1 MTTTQGPPYPPS
13 EPPRGSGAGRASGP
27 GSGNGEST
35 GPQRR
40 FRLGDGPGGPSGAP
54 GTRAGTGG
62 ADGAAGPSGGPGHGP
77 GQRIDRGYGPG
88 AGAGQGGRTGPGGQG
103 PGYGAEGPGT
113 GQFGPLPVSDGGRGP
128 GPGAG
133 GGHDHGSGP
142 GQGAGH
148 GHGNGPGDGHSD
160 GHSGGPGGGSGGG
173 HGPGQGGGHG
183 AGPGGEHGDGHV
195 HESGSGSGDSHGPDD
210 HHGSSH
216 GHSHSHGPA
225 APVSIHLRK
234 IIGAILIPF
243 AAAVVVGLAVLW
255 PGGAP
260 AHERTGVGFDR
271 QTQEATVTKVVAV
284 DCKSVNASG
293 DTPTGDTSTAE
304 GSSAQQ
310 QATGDCKRATIR
322 VDTGDD
328 KGRTFTEIVQPDQ
341 SRQLHQGEKVVVAY
355 EPSAPRDLQYSVTD
369 VNRRLPMALL
379 AGIFALAVVVVGRL
393 RGVMALVA
401 LAVSFMVL
409 TFFILPAILQGSN
422 PLVVAVIGASAIMLI
437 ALYMCHGLS
446 ARTSVAVLGTLISL
460 VLIGIL
466 GSGFIGWAALT
477 GNTDDNTGLIHGLY
491 PSIDMSGL
499 LLAGVIIGSL
509 GVLDDVTV
517 TQTSAVWELHAANP
531 TMGWRGLY
539 RAGIRIGRDHIAS
552 VVNTLVLAYAGAAL
566 PLLLLF
572 SIAQSSVGT
581 VANSELVAEEI
592 VRTLV
597 GSIGLVASV
606 PVTTLLAALMVSAD
620 RPGTASLAAGAA
632 TGAGPGTP
640 AAAGAGAGATAQSA
654 PARAGKGRRRKH

>member
-1 MTTTQGPPYPPS
+1 MTPTQQFPHPPP
-13 EPPRGSGAGRASGP
+13 EPGR
-27 GSGNGEST
+27 
-35 GPQRR
+35 
-40 FRLGDGPGGPSGAP
+40 
-54 GTRAGTGG
+54 
-62 ADGAAGPSGGPGHGP
+62 GAADEHGH
-77 GQRIDRGYGPG
+77 
-88 AGAGQGGRTGPGGQG
+88 
-103 PGYGAEGPGT
+103 E
-113 GQFGPLPVSDGGRGP
+113 
-128 GPGAG
+128 
-133 GGHDHGSGP
+133 HGSGL
-142 GQGAGH
+142 GH
-148 GHGNGPGDGHSD
+148 GH
-160 GHSGGPGGGSGGG
+160 
-173 HGPGQGGGHG
+173 
-183 AGPGGEHGDGHV
+183 A
-195 HESGSGSGDSHGPDD
+195 
-210 HHGSSH
+210 
-216 GHSHSHGPA
+216 HSHSHGPA
-225 APVSIHLRK
+225 APVSKHLRK
-234 IIGAILIPF
+234 VIAAVLIPF
-243 AAAVVVGLAVLW
+243 AAAVLVGLAVLW

-260 AHERTGVGFDR
+260 SHQRTGVGFDR
-271 QTQEATVTKVVAV
+271 QTQQATVTQVVAV
-284 DCKSVNASG
+284 SCKAVNASG

-304 GSSAQQ
+304 GASAQA
-310 QATGDCKRATIR
+310 QATGSCKKATIR
-322 VDTGDD
+322 VDTGHD

-355 EPSAPRDLQYSVTD
+355 EPSAPRELQYSVTD
-369 VNRRLPMALL
+369 VNRRFPMALL

-401 LAVSFMVL
+401 LAISFLVL
-409 TFFILPAILQGSN
+409 NLFILPAILQGSN
-422 PLVVAVIGASAIMLI
+422 PLLVAVVGSSAIMLI

-460 VLIGIL
+460 VLIGLL
-466 GSGFIGWAALT
+466 GSLFIGWAALT

-517 TQTSAVWELHAANP
+517 TQTSAVWELHEANP
-531 TMGWRGLY
+531 SMGWRGLY

-606 PVTTLLAALMVSAD
+606 PVTTALAALVVSAD
-620 RPGTASLAAGAA
+620 RPGPAGAA
-632 TGAGPGTP
+632 
-640 AAAGAGAGATAQSA
+640 AAAGVPA
-654 PARAGKGRRRKH
+654 PARGGRGRRRKR

>member
-1 MTTTQGPPYPPS
+1 MTTTQGPSYPSS
-13 EPPRGSGAGRASGP
+13 EPPRGSGAQPGSGP
-27 GSGNGEST
+27 GSGHGGAGAAT
-35 GPQRR
+35 GSSA
-40 FRLGDGPGGPSGAP
+40 GPGY
-54 GTRAGTGG
+54 
-62 ADGAAGPSGGPGHGP
+62 GPGR
-77 GQRIDRGYGPG
+77 RIDRGYGPG
-88 AGAGQGGRTGPGGQG
+88 AGAGQGGRRSPDGHQGQDFA
-103 PGYGAEGPGT
+103 AEGPGT
-113 GQFGPLPVSDGGRGP
+113 GQFGPLPVPDGGRGP

-133 GGHDHGSGP
+133 GGHDHGTGP

-148 GHGNGPGDGHSD
+148 GHHGHGPGGSARGGPGGSSGGEHEGGHGPGDGH
-160 GHSGGPGGGSGGG
+160 
-173 HGPGQGGGHG
+173 
-183 AGPGGEHGDGHV
+183 
-195 HESGSGSGDSHGPDD
+195 GPDD
-210 HHGSSH
+210 NQGHSH

-243 AAAVVVGLAVLW
+243 AAAVVVGLVVLW

-260 AHERTGVGFDR
+260 AHQRTGVGFDR
-271 QTQEATVTKVVAV
+271 QTQEATVTEVVAV

-293 DTPTGDTSTAE
+293 DTPTGGTSTAE

-310 QATGDCKRATIR
+310 QATGDCKKATIR

-341 SRQLHQGEKVVVAY
+341 SRQLHEGEKVVVAY
-355 EPSAPRDLQYSVTD
+355 EPSAPKDLQYSVAD
-369 VNRRLPMALL
+369 VNRRFPMALL
-379 AGIFALAVVVVGRL
+379 AGIFALAVVIVGRL

-466 GSGFIGWAALT
+466 GSLFIGWAALT

-517 TQTSAVWELHAANP
+517 TQTSAVWELHEANP

-572 SIAQSSVGT
+572 SIAQSSVGA

-620 RPGTASLAAGAA
+620 RPGTPPLTAGAVEGPRGTGVGTQAA
-632 TGAGPGTP
+632 T
-640 AAAGAGAGATAQSA
+640 AGAGANAGTASQSGQ
-654 PARAGKGRRRKH
+654 ARAGKGRRRKH

>member
-1 MTTTQGPPYPPS
+1 MTTTQQPPYPP
-13 EPPRGSGAGRASGP
+13 
-27 GSGNGEST
+27 T
-35 GPQRR
+35 GP
-40 FRLGDGPGGPSGAP
+40 P
-54 GTRAGTGG
+54 
-62 ADGAAGPSGGPGHGP
+62 H
-77 GQRIDRGYGPG
+77 
-88 AGAGQGGRTGPGGQG
+88 
-103 PGYGAEGPGT
+103 
-113 GQFGPLPVSDGGRGP
+113 
-128 GPGAG
+128 
-133 GGHDHGSGP
+133 GHDHGSGDDH
-142 GQGAGH
+142 GSGHDHGTGGDGGH
-148 GHGNGPGDGHSD
+148 GSGAAGGH
-160 GHSGGPGGGSGGG
+160 GSGGG
-173 HGPGQGGGHG
+173 GG
-183 AGPGGEHGDGHV
+183 
-195 HESGSGSGDSHGPDD
+195 
-210 HHGSSH
+210 H

-225 APVSIHLRK
+225 APVSRHLRK
-234 IIGAILIPF
+234 VIAAILIPF
-243 AAAVVVGLAVLW
+243 TVAVVVGMVVLW

-260 AHERTGVGFDR
+260 SHKRTGVGFDR
-271 QTQEATVTKVVAV
+271 QTQQATVTKVVSVSCA
-284 DCKSVNASG
+284 SVNASG
-293 DTPTGDTSTAE
+293 GGSTGDTSTAE
-304 GSSAQQ
+304 GSSAAQEAAGTCKK
-310 QATGDCKRATIR
+310 ATVT
-322 VDTGDD
+322 VSTGKD

-369 VNRRLPMALL
+369 VNRKLPMTLL

-401 LAVSFMVL
+401 LAISFMIL
-409 TFFILPAILQGSN
+409 NFFILPAILHGSN
-422 PLVVAVIGASAIMLI
+422 PLIVAVVGSSAIMLI

-446 ARTSVAVLGTLISL
+446 ARTSVAVLGTLMSL

-466 GSGFIGWAALT
+466 GSVFIDWAALT

-517 TQTSAVWELHAANP
+517 TQTSAVWELHEANP
-531 TMGWRGLY
+531 SMGWRGLY

-572 SIAQSSVGT
+572 SIAQSSVGA

-606 PVTTLLAALMVSAD
+606 PVTTALAALVVSAD
-620 RPGTASLAAGAA
+620 RPGREAVPAGAAGSAGAASAAGAA
-632 TGAGPGTP
+632 GS
-640 AAAGAGAGATAQSA
+640 ATTSTAPSAKPA
-654 PARAGKGRRRKH
+654 PARGGKGRRRKH

>member
-1 MTTTQGPPYPPS
+1 MTTTHQPPYPPP
-13 EPPRGSGAGRASGP
+13 EPPRRP
-27 GSGNGEST
+27 GSGNGPGLGSGNGSRESF
-35 GPQRR
+35 GI
-40 FRLGDGPGGPSGAP
+40 
-54 GTRAGTGG
+54 GG
-62 ADGAAGPSGGPGHGP
+62 ADGWHEHEHGGQGGHGSQ
-77 GQRIDRGYGPG
+77 GYGYGPRTG
-88 AGAGQGGRTGPGGQG
+88 GEGQDGGSDLGGGQGGGGQG
-103 PGYGAEGPGT
+103 
-113 GQFGPLPVSDGGRGP
+113 GG
-128 GPGAG
+128 
-133 GGHDHGSGP
+133 D
-142 GQGAGH
+142 GH
-148 GHGNGPGDGHSD
+148 GHGPGDGH
-160 GHSGGPGGGSGGG
+160 G
-173 HGPGQGGGHG
+173 HGQRG
-183 AGPGGEHGDGHV
+183 
-195 HESGSGSGDSHGPDD
+195 GSGSGNG
-210 HHGSSH
+210 GEH

-225 APVSIHLRK
+225 TPVSKHLRK
-234 IIGAILIPF
+234 VIAAILIPF
-243 AAAVVVGLAVLW
+243 GVAVVVGLAVLW

-271 QTQEATVTKVVAV
+271 QTQQATVSKVVSV
-284 DCKSVNASG
+284 SCKSVNASG
-293 DTPTGDTSTAE
+293 EAPTGDTSTAE
-304 GSSAQQ
+304 GSSAEQ
-310 QATGDCKRATIR
+310 QANGTCKKATIR
-322 VDTGDD
+322 VDTGND

-341 SRQLHQGEKVVVAY
+341 SRQLHEGQKVVVAY
-355 EPSAPRDLQYSVTD
+355 EPSAPRDLQYSVAD
-369 VNRRLPMALL
+369 VNRRLPMGLL
-379 AGIFALAVVVVGRL
+379 AGIFALAVVIVGRL

-401 LAVSFMVL
+401 LAVSFML
-409 TFFILPAILQGSN
+409 LNFFVLPAILQGSN
-422 PLVVAVIGASAIMLI
+422 PLLVAVVGSSAIMLI

-460 VLIGIL
+460 ILIGIL
-466 GSGFIGWAALT
+466 GSQFIGWAALT

-517 TQTSAVWELHAANP
+517 TQTSAVWELHEANP

-606 PVTTLLAALMVSAD
+606 PVTTVLAALVVSAD
-620 RPGTASLAAGAA
+620 RPEAEAV
-632 TGAGPGTP
+632 
-640 AAAGAGAGATAQSA
+640 GAGAGAPVPMPATSVSAGTADSR
-654 PARAGKGRRRKH
+654 PAAARGGKGRRRKR